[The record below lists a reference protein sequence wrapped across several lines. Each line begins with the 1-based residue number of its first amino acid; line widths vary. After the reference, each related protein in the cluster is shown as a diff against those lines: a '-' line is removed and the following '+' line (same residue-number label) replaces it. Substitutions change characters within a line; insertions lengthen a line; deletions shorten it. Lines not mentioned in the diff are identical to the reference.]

1 MKKLLKTLRWYHLLL
16 VFTALTFSFKVADNY
31 FELSKNLELYAS
43 VFREINTYY
52 VDEIDA
58 GKLNKRAIDEMLK
71 TLDPY
76 TNFISEAEAEDFRY
90 QMTGQYGGVGAQIG
104 QKENYVVVTDP
115 YEGFPAQKS
124 DLRAGDLIVRIEG
137 KDIKGK
143 NTSDVSKLLKG
154 QPGTPVNLVINRN
167 GQEMPKLLTREEI
180 KIKNVPY
187 AGLIDAQTGYIK
199 LGGFT
204 QEAGKEVREAL
215 NDLKKKGIKQ
225 VILDLR
231 GNPGG
236 LLNEAVNVVNV
247 FVSAG
252 LEVVST
258 KGKVSEWNKTYN
270 TPSGATDANI
280 PVIILVNRGSA
291 SASEIVSGTLQDYDR
306 GVVIGQRSFGKGL
319 VQSTRPLNYNTQI
332 KITTAKYYTPSGRC
346 IQALDYSHR
355 NEDGSVGAL
364 PDSLRKAF
372 KTKSGR
378 IVYDGGGIDPDIKV
392 SPKPYSPIALTLI
405 SKQVIFD
412 FATQFRN
419 THESIG
425 EARKFTLSKED
436 FEAFKKFVSEKDIDY
451 STNTEKELEDLKKR
465 AEEEK
470 YFEAIKAAYE
480 TMKQS
485 LKRDKQADIEKNSV
499 EIISLLEEEIVKR
512 YFYQRGR
519 TEASFNHDEDI
530 LEAMKLFADP
540 NQYQKILQ
548 GGIQKK

>member
-1 MKKLLKTLRWYHLLL
+1 M
-16 VFTALTFSFKVADNY
+16 
-31 FELSKNLELYAS
+31 
-43 VFREINTYY
+43 
-52 VDEIDA
+52 
-58 GKLNKRAIDEMLK
+58 
-71 TLDPY
+71 
-76 TNFISEAEAEDFRY
+76 
-90 QMTGQYGGVGAQIG
+90 
-104 QKENYVVVTDP
+104 
-115 YEGFPAQKS
+115 
-124 DLRAGDLIVRIEG
+124 
-137 KDIKGK
+137 
-143 NTSDVSKLLKG
+143 LKG
-154 QPGTPVNLVINRN
+154 QDGTQVNIVINRN
-167 GQEMPKLLTREEI
+167 GKEMPKTITREEI
-180 KIKNVPY
+180 KIKNVPF

-215 NDLKKKGIKQ
+215 IELKKKGIKQ

-247 FVSAG
+247 FVPSG
-252 LEVVST
+252 QEVVST
-258 KGKVSEWNKTYN
+258 KGKISEWNKTYN
-270 TPSGATDANI
+270 TPAGAADANI
-280 PVIILVNRGSA
+280 PVIVLVNRGSA
-291 SASEIVSGTLQDYDR
+291 SASEIVSGTLQDLDR

-372 KTKSGR
+372 KTKAGR
-378 IVYDGGGIDPDIKV
+378 TVYDGGGIDPDIKV

-419 THESIG
+419 THENIG
-425 EARKFTLSKED
+425 EARNFVLSKED
-436 FEAFKKFVSEKDIDY
+436 FEAFKKFVADKDIDY

-470 YFEAIKAAYE
+470 YFEAIKSAYDA
-480 TMKQS
+480 MKQS
-485 LKRDKQADIEKNSV
+485 LKRDKQADVEKNKE
-499 EIISLLEEEIVKR
+499 EIITLIEEEIVKR
-512 YFYQRGR
+512 YYYQRGR

-540 NQYQKILQ
+540 NQFQKLLQ
-548 GGIQKK
+548 GNVQKK

>member
-1 MKKLLKTLRWYHLLL
+1 MKKFLKALRWYHLLL

-52 VDEIDA
+52 VDDIDA
-58 GKLNKRAIDEMLK
+58 GKLNKKAIDEMLK

-90 QMTGQYGGVGAQIG
+90 QMTGQYGGVGAQIS

-124 DLRAGDLIVRIEG
+124 DLRAGDIIIKIEG

-154 QPGTPVNLVINRN
+154 QPGTPVILVINRN
-167 GQEMPKLLTREEI
+167 GQEIPKSITREEI
-180 KIKNVPY
+180 KIKNVPF
-187 AGLIDAQTGYIK
+187 AGLIDANTGYIK

-215 NDLKKKGIKQ
+215 IDLKKQGIKQ
-225 VILDLR
+225 LILDLR

-247 FVSAG
+247 FVPAG
-252 LEVVST
+252 QEVVST
-258 KGKVSEWNKTYN
+258 KGKISEWNKTYT
-270 TPSGATDANI
+270 TPGGAADATI
-280 PVIILVNRGSA
+280 PVIVLVNRGSA
-291 SASEIVSGTLQDYDR
+291 SASEIVSGTLQDLDR

-364 PDSLRKAF
+364 PDSLRKSF
-372 KTKSGR
+372 KTKNGR
-378 IVYDGGGIDPDIKV
+378 LVFDGGGIDPDLKV
-392 SPKPYSPIALTLI
+392 VPKPYSPIALTLI
-405 SKQVIFD
+405 NKQVIFD
-412 FATQFRN
+412 FATKYRN
-419 THESIG
+419 SHENIG
-425 EARKFTLSKED
+425 EARKFMLSKEE
-436 FEAFKKFVSEKDIDY
+436 FEAFKKFVEEKDIDY
-451 STNTEKELEDLKKR
+451 STSTEKELEDLKKR

-470 YFEAIKAAYE
+470 YFEAIKGAYD

-485 LKRDKQADIEKNSV
+485 LKRDKQADVEKNKE
-499 EIISLLEEEIVKR
+499 EIINLIEEEIVKR
-512 YFYQRGR
+512 YYFQKGR
-519 TEASFNHDEDI
+519 TETSFNHDEDI
-530 LEAMKLFADP
+530 LEAMKLFAEP

-548 GGIQKK
+548 GIPTKK